1 MDKVLIQ
8 VFVPVLE
15 RSFDMFVPL
24 RLPMYEVVELVKRA
38 VEELS
43 EGSFRADE
51 STVLCRRED
60 GTILNI
66 NQSVHELKIQNGSK
80 LMLI

>member
-24 RLPMYEVVELVKRA
+24 RLPMYEVLELVKRA

>member
-8 VFVPVLE
+8 VFVPVLD

-24 RLPMYEVVELVKRA
+24 RSPMHEVLELIKRA

-51 STVLCRRED
+51 NTALCRRED
-60 GTILNI
+60 GALINI
-66 NQSVHELKIQNGSK
+66 NQSVFELDIQNGSK

>member
-51 STVLCRRED
+51 STVLCRRPERF
-60 GTILNI
+60 
-66 NQSVHELKIQNGSK
+66 
-80 LMLI
+80 

>member
-1 MDKVLIQ
+1 MYKVLIQ

-15 RSFDMFVPL
+15 RSYDMFVPL
-24 RLPMYEVVELVKRA
+24 RSPMHEVLELVKRA

-51 STVLCRRED
+51 STALCRRENGALVD
-60 GTILNI
+60 I
-66 NQSVHELKIQNGSK
+66 NRSVYELGIQNGSK

>member
-24 RLPMYEVVELVKRA
+24 RLPMYEVLELVKRA

-66 NQSVHELKIQNGSK
+66 NQSVYELKIQNGSK

>member
-1 MDKVLIQ
+1 MIQ

>member
-24 RLPMYEVVELVKRA
+24 RLPMYEVLELVKRA

-51 STVLCRRED
+51 STVLCSRED
-60 GTILNI
+60 GAILNI

>member
-66 NQSVHELKIQNGSK
+66 NQSVHELKIQTISQ
-80 LMLI
+80 

>member
-66 NQSVHELKIQNGSK
+66 NQSVYELKIQNGSK